1 MTGRADHFAYRH
13 TVAFVETGPGGAAD
27 YVHYLH
33 WQGRCW
39 QLFLRQAALD
49 ELDGINGP
57 VGPDGI
63 GGSPADLRLF
73 TLQVDCELFEAVS
86 AQDRLSV
93 RMRVAE
99 LGHTQVDLTFDY
111 VRETGDGEVPVA
123 RGSQRV
129 VCLRGPDDAP
139 VPALIPEALAQALAP
154 YAAGIRPPAG
164 RQT

>member
-1 MTGRADHFAYRH
+1 VTGRANHFEYRH
-13 TVAFVETGPGGAAD
+13 AVAFAETDVSGCAD
-27 YVHYLH
+27 YVHYLQ

-39 QLFLRQAALD
+39 QLFLRKAALD
-49 ELDGINGP
+49 ELDGVNGP
-57 VGPDGI
+57 VGPDVT

-73 TLQVDCELFEAVS
+73 TLQVDCELFEAVC

-93 RMRVAE
+93 RMRVAD
-99 LGHTQVDLTFDY
+99 LGHTQFDLTFEY
-111 VRETGDGEVPVA
+111 VKETGDGEVPVA

-129 VCLRGPDDAP
+129 LCLRGPESAP
-139 VPALIPEALAQALAP
+139 VPALIPDALAQALAP